1 MIDCKKTKQ
10 YFAEKQR
17 MTKLQAGE
25 VCRISC
31 AECPLSS
38 MNNGTGLVCS
48 DFETC
53 YPDRAIFLVQLWSN
67 TNQQKK
73 TYLSEFLR
81 NYPKVKLNDAGVPDN
96 ICPYMLGLSDTRDC
110 KRSCVECWNH
120 FID

>member
-1 MIDCKKTKQ
+1 MIDCTKTKQ

-38 MNNGTGLVCS
+38 MNNGTGIVCS

-53 YPDRAIFLVQLWSN
+53 YPDRAISLVQLWSN
-67 TNQQKK
+67 TNPQK

-81 NYPKVKLNDAGVPDN
+81 NYPKVKLNDAGVPDS
-96 ICPYMLGLSDTRDC
+96 ICPYMLGLCDKHDC
-110 KRSCVECWNH
+110 KCSCIECWNH
-120 FID
+120 SID